1 MLDEADIEFMKQSR
15 NEILTHRTRP
25 VSFIYE
31 QTVYDSLGTPIGKS
45 TTTVTYEAIVT
56 EISSASGANPDRTSE
71 GGIIFDEGDSK
82 VDIDIELI
90 DHIADDI
97 KLMELDGRLYLITD
111 IDKKGIGERN
121 RYEIIGREIA

>member
-45 TTTVTYEAIVT
+45 TTTETYEASVT
-56 EISSASGANPDRTSE
+56 EISSASGANPERTSK
-71 GGIIFDEGDSK
+71 GGSIFDEGDIK
-82 VDIDIELI
+82 VDINIELI

-97 KLMELDGRLYLITD
+97 KRMEHDGTAYRSTARD
-111 IDKKGIGERN
+111 TKDKGARK
-121 RYEIIGREIA
+121 RYESI

>member
-45 TTTVTYEAIVT
+45 TTTETYEAIVT
-56 EISSASGANPDRTSE
+56 EISSASGANPERRSE
-71 GGIIFDEGDSK
+71 GGVICDEGDSR
-82 VDIDIELI
+82 VDINIELI
-90 DHIADDI
+90 EHIADDS
-97 KLMELDGRLYLITD
+97 KRMEDDGKAYMITA
-111 IDKKGIGERN
+111 IGKKGIGERN

>member
-45 TTTVTYEAIVT
+45 TTTETYEAIVT
-56 EISSASGANPDRTSE
+56 EISSASGANPERTSE
-71 GGIIFDEGDSK
+71 GGIIFDEGDIK
-82 VDIDIELI
+82 VDINIE
-90 DHIADDI
+90 
-97 KLMELDGRLYLITD
+97 IT
-111 IDKKGIGERN
+111 
-121 RYEIIGREIA
+121 IILQTILSEWSMTARRI